1 MPSLFDRTD
10 YGLSA
15 GVIWTIRAVRV
26 MSVANLVLML
36 YAIATF
42 SRTETL
48 GRLILVVAIAIG
60 LIIPIIASHWIAIS
74 RPPSPAQDRVINQI
88 ASVSETQRRRI
99 QALYDQDM
107 LTFAEARRICAKNI
121 DLRDEAETRAQQ
133 VAAGPQPSCETTDG
147 EHVTL
152 RALGNDIV
160 FVPCID
166 GWYRFHNRDEKLHRM
181 LAAGACGSDAGTYW
195 TFDHRQGVWGVPASF
210 IPELPPRLEALDRIV
225 KVA

>member
-1 MPSLFDRTD
+1 MWEERDRWRWEGPVPSLFDRTD

-15 GVIWTIRAVRV
+15 GVTWTIRAVRV
-26 MSVANLVLML
+26 MSVANLILML

-107 LTFAEARRICAKNI
+107 LTFAEARRIC
-121 DLRDEAETRAQQ
+121 
-133 VAAGPQPSCETTDG
+133 
-147 EHVTL
+147 
-152 RALGNDIV
+152 
-160 FVPCID
+160 
-166 GWYRFHNRDEKLHRM
+166 
-181 LAAGACGSDAGTYW
+181 DAGIYW

-210 IPELPPRLEALDRIV
+210 IPELPPRLEALDRMV